1 MSVRKPPPAFKRLDR
16 VQLLSFLQTDTFSN
30 IAGYYMLRPIA
41 QPVTFCCV
49 LFC

>member
-1 MSVRKPPPAFKRLDR
+1 MSVRRCPPVFKRLDR
-16 VQLLSFLQTDTFSN
+16 VQFLSFVQTDTFSN
-30 IAGYYMLRPIA
+30 IAGYYMLRPFA